1 MGFFKSALHGLGNT
15 FKSTPWLAPVAEVAS
30 TLAGQPWLAAAIG
43 GANSAAKNNGLQS
56 GFGGLLQDALGAAQ
70 GYGTGQ
76 FGNTLVGAGSAGLSA
91 AANGAGL
98 GGGLTAA
105 GNVISPTLTNILSGG
120 ASGTLSGGLDAAGSA
135 IKGSIGSIGNSIF
148 GDSSGS
154 IPASAVGQ
162 QVPSGLGSA
171 LTSGGA
177 NITAPIGSGASS
189 AGLLSTGSSFGPE
202 GFSLNPGSYASAAG
216 SIAKNAAPAQGLLGQ
231 LVSGA
236 SKAAPLLSAAGNVY
250 SGYAGDQAAKSMAD
264 AQLQSTNAALGQ
276 QAKQFGQTQANLA
289 PYQATGAAAS
299 SNLGSLLSG
308 DPAKQLAALQATPGY
323 QFQYDQ
329 GMRGLNQNLSSQGN
343 FFSGDALKAAQQ
355 YGQNLASTSYN
366 NIVSQNQAAANSGQ
380 SGALGLG
387 SLGAGNAAANSQL
400 LADQGNIGANQI
412 NNSNNAINQS
422 LSNLLGLQQYDIYG
436 RPLRASAYGAGA

>member
-1 MGFFKSALHGLGNT
+1 MSFFHSLLHGISNT
-15 FKSTPWLAPVAEVAS
+15 FKSTPWLAPVGEVAA
-30 TLAGQPWLAAAIG
+30 TLAGQPWLAAGIG
-43 GANSAAKNNGLQS
+43 AANNASNNG
-56 GFGGLLQDALGAAQ
+56 GGIFNDIIGAAQ
-70 GYGTGQ
+70 GYGTGSL
-76 FGNTLVGAGSAGLSA
+76 GNTLIGAGSAGLSA

-98 GGGLTAA
+98 GGSLTAA
-105 GNVISPTLTNILSGG
+105 GNAISPTLTNILSGG

-135 IKGSIGSIGNSIF
+135 VKGALGSAGSIF

-216 SIAKNAAPAQGLLGQ
+216 SIAKDAAPAQGLLGQ

-236 SKAAPLLSAAGNVY
+236 SKAAPLLSAAGNIY

-308 DPAKQLAALQATPGY
+308 DPTKQLAALQATPGY

-329 GMRGLNQNLSSQGN
+329 GMRGVNQNLASQGN

-355 YGQNLASTSYN
+355 YGQGLASTSYN
-366 NIVSQNQAAANSGQ
+366 NIVNQNQAASNSGQ
-380 SGALGLG
+380 GGALGLG
-387 SLGAGNAAANSQL
+387 SLGAGNAAANTQL
-400 LADQGNIGANQI
+400 LTDQGNIGANQI
-412 NNSNNAINQS
+412 NNSNNAVNQS

-436 RPLRASAYGAGA
+436 RPLRASAYGAGTV

>member
-1 MGFFKSALHGLGNT
+1 MSFFKSVLHGLGNT
-15 FKSTPWLAPVAEVAS
+15 LKSTPILAPIAEVAA
-30 TLAGQPWLAAAIG
+30 TAAGQPWLAAAIG
-43 GANSAAKNNGLQS
+43 AGNAAAKNNGLQS
-56 GFGGLLQDALGAAQ
+56 GVGGLFGDALGGLQ
-70 GYGTGQ
+70 GYGVGQ
-76 FGNTLVGAGSAGLSA
+76 FGNTLIGAGSAGLSA

-98 GGGLTAA
+98 GGSLTAA
-105 GNVISPTLTNILSGG
+105 GNAISPTLTNILSGG
-120 ASGTLSGGLDAAGSA
+120 ASGTFSGGLDAAGTAVKSGL
-135 IKGSIGSIGNSIF
+135 GSLGSSIF

-162 QVPSGLGSA
+162 QSGLGSA

-202 GFSLNPGSYASAAG
+202 GFSFNPGSYASAAG
-216 SIAKNAAPAQGLLGQ
+216 SIAKDAAPAQGLLGT
-231 LVSGA
+231 LISGA
-236 SKAAPLLSAAGNVY
+236 KNNAGLLSAAGNVY
-250 SGYAGDQAAKSMAD
+250 SGYVGDQAAKSMAD

-308 DPAKQLAALQATPGY
+308 DPATQLATLQATPGY

-329 GMRGLNQNLSSQGN
+329 GMRGLNQNLASQGN

-355 YGQNLASTSYN
+355 YGQGLASTSYN
-366 NIVSQNQAAANSGQ
+366 NIVNQNQAASNSGQ

-387 SLGAGNAAANSQL
+387 SLGAGNAAANTQL
-400 LADQGNIGANQI
+400 LTDQGNIGANQI
-412 NNSNNAINQS
+412 NNSNNAVNQS

-436 RPLRASAYGAGA
+436 RPLRMSAYGAGAV